1 MEIIKKNQRIEMIKV
16 MEGLSGSTW
25 NGEGKEGLRKNV
37 SKDLKERKQYRNERK
52 WKGWMEEEWM

>member
-16 MEGLSGSTW
+16 MEGLSTW

-52 WKGWMEEEWM
+52 WKGWMEEESMF